1 MRSCSCLI
9 LFRVSFYFA
18 AREFRQFESLFF
30 PYRVYFYKVIIY
42 LLIGR
47 FLFTKPLGLNPNLIE
62 LNELKTRV
70 SFFLKLDNGKYCP

>member
-1 MRSCSCLI
+1 MPRTRTKITFCQISQKISHLEYKVLHNSCSCLI

-42 LLIGR
+42 LLTYITY
-47 FLFTKPLGLNPNLIE
+47 LTLNY
-62 LNELKTRV
+62 R
-70 SFFLKLDNGKYCP
+70 

>member
-9 LFRVSFYFA
+9 LFRVSFYLA

-42 LLIGR
+42 LLTYITY
-47 FLFTKPLGLNPNLIE
+47 LTLNY
-62 LNELKTRV
+62 R
-70 SFFLKLDNGKYCP
+70 

>member
-1 MRSCSCLI
+1 MRSRSCLI

-42 LLIGR
+42 LLTYITY
-47 FLFTKPLGLNPNLIE
+47 LTLNY
-62 LNELKTRV
+62 R
-70 SFFLKLDNGKYCP
+70 

>member
-30 PYRVYFYKVIIY
+30 PYRVYFYFYKVIIY
-42 LLIGR
+42 LLTYITY
-47 FLFTKPLGLNPNLIE
+47 LTLNY
-62 LNELKTRV
+62 R
-70 SFFLKLDNGKYCP
+70 

>member
-30 PYRVYFYKVIIY
+30 PYRVYYFYFYKVIIY
-42 LLIGR
+42 LLTYITY
-47 FLFTKPLGLNPNLIE
+47 LTLNY
-62 LNELKTRV
+62 R
-70 SFFLKLDNGKYCP
+70 